1 MLHLKECPLDASTC
15 YFVLRY
21 YIDIYIVS
29 LQQCFCYSQSLQ
41 GFPKKYPFENFYSP
55 LSLSTGISE
64 PLLQRDSI
72 TDELLGIWRVF
83 KLLYF
88 GKALVGSFSFGQQSV
103 VINRFIN

>member
-1 MLHLKECPLDASTC
+1 ML
-15 YFVLRY
+15 LRAALLY
-21 YIDIYIVS
+21 RYLHCLLTTI
-29 LQQCFCYSQSLQ
+29 CFCYSQSLQ
-41 GFPKKYPFENFYSP
+41 GFLKNYPFENFYSP

-72 TDELLGIWRVF
+72 TGELLGIWRVF

>member
-1 MLHLKECPLDASTC
+1 MLRHVTSCCVIISIFTLSPYNNLL
-15 YFVLRY
+15 V
-21 YIDIYIVS
+21 
-29 LQQCFCYSQSLQ
+29 YSQSLQ
-41 GFPKKYPFENFYSP
+41 GFLKNYPFENFYSP